1 MHIPDGFNTNEFS
14 FSNTNIIRLYDVLS
28 VIEFSLELIKNY
40 GRHEFQPVIMQ
51 QLRMIFTED
60 NDYYEKGSSK
70 IKKLKDKNNSFTL
83 FDILSEYII
92 KDSVNNNVA
101 IKDAKIFPKISLK
114 RRDYNDL
121 LKEQRFYYFTDESII
136 KEKSLTFEEFL
147 NQDLVEVVDSQGN
160 ASFKNVK
167 QCIKTLANKAQGA
180 HYQLFIKK
188 VQLDVIMKLD
198 IISQTLGE
206 VTVRVL
212 MPICKEILL
221 SEDRE
226 YGGNVSAEY
235 MKRENFVGLNVFKA
249 TPVFDEK

>member
-92 KDSVNNNVA
+92 KDVNGN
-101 IKDAKIFPKISLK
+101 LK
-114 RRDYNDL
+114 
-121 LKEQRFYYFTDESII
+121 
-136 KEKSLTFEEFL
+136 
-147 NQDLVEVVDSQGN
+147 
-160 ASFKNVK
+160 
-167 QCIKTLANKAQGA
+167 
-180 HYQLFIKK
+180 
-188 VQLDVIMKLD
+188 M
-198 IISQTLGE
+198 
-206 VTVRVL
+206 
-212 MPICKEILL
+212 
-221 SEDRE
+221 
-226 YGGNVSAEY
+226 
-235 MKRENFVGLNVFKA
+235 
-249 TPVFDEK
+249 